1 MSTTSLYFLTM
12 LDGIKDLFQGLIIV
26 CILFTITLL
35 IILACTWEDIKIKTK
50 LLFRKYIIISTITC
64 LIVSTIY
71 ILIPTTKQAAFIY
84 MAEKISNNEDAKQIP
99 QNTIKFL
106 NLKLQEYIKDQE
118 IKINKK
124 GE

>member
-1 MSTTSLYFLTM
+1 MSIISWFISLLFLT
-12 LDGIKDLFQGLIIV
+12 F
-26 CILFTITLL
+26 
-35 IILACTWEDIKIKTK
+35 
-50 LLFRKYIIISTITC
+50 
-64 LIVSTIY
+64 
-71 ILIPTTKQAAFIY
+71 IPTTKQVVFIY

>member
-12 LDGIKDLFQGLIIV
+12 LDNINDLFLITTIIFSIGLFFT
-26 CILFTITLL
+26 ILFFIVAISDKEEENANLCKKL
-35 IILACTWEDIKIKTK
+35 FKIFTPIAFIS
-50 LLFRKYIIISTITC
+50 LLFLTF
-64 LIVSTIY
+64 
-71 ILIPTTKQAAFIY
+71 IPTTKQVVFIY